1 MEALLMFPRLAAI
14 VLIASLC
21 SSTSRADFTN
31 GSFEAGN
38 YTFDG
43 NGADSLQPG
52 STTITGWTTFGAEL
66 AVIENTNNF
75 GLVTPFENNFLDLTG
90 YHDSS
95 PYGGVEQSVATVV
108 GDTYQ
113 VSLYLGVDN
122 DQGLNG
128 YGPVSVQIAA
138 GSSSTILTANST
150 GPGNIW
156 TEEIFSFV
164 ADSTSTLVAIQGN
177 STASGHYIGLDNLS
191 ISPGVVPEPPSI
203 VMLCAGCAMLTGFA
217 RRWM

>member
-1 MEALLMFPRLAAI
+1 MLMLPRFVAI

-52 STTITGWTTFGAEL
+52 STTITGWTTFAAAL
-66 AVIENTNNF
+66 AVIENTNDF
-75 GLVTPFENNFLDLTG
+75 GLATPFGNTFLDLTG

-108 GDTYQ
+108 GNTYQ
-113 VSLYLGVDN
+113 VSLYLGVNN
-122 DQGLNG
+122 DQGLNAN
-128 YGPVSVQIAA
+128 GPVSVQITA
-138 GSSSTILTANST
+138 GSSSAILTANPT
-150 GPGNIW
+150 GSDNVW
-156 TEEIFSFV
+156 TEETFSFV
-164 ADSTSTLVAIQGN
+164 ADSTSTLVTIQGN

-191 ISPGVVPEPPSI
+191 ISPAIVPEPSSI
-203 VMLCAGCAMLTGFA
+203 AMLCAGFAIWTGFA
-217 RRWM
+217 RRWL